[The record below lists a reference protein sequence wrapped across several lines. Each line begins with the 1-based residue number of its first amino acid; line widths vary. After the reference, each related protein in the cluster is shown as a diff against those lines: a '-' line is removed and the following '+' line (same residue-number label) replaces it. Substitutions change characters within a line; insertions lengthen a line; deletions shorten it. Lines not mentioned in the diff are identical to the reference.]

1 MADKNIGALAAAADL
16 YDDSLLVAEQQGAAV
31 KVTGRQFK
39 SFAQA
44 AVRQYVDDAQSA
56 ANDALAAVRQVGTAV
71 EDTQANA
78 AAAAASAQKAQQYS
92 GKPPVIKE
100 GRWWT
105 WNAETQRYEDT
116 GQAARGNLMYA
127 AFFVEPQTGELYMLT
142 DNEYS
147 GPDFRLVDGSLEVVL
162 NDGN

>member
-44 AVRQYVDDAQSA
+44 AVRQYVDDAQNA
-56 ANDALAAVRQVGTAV
+56 ANDALAAVGQVGTAV

-78 AAAAASAQKAQQYS
+78 RGGPGTRTARAIGTPARPPEGAPARRVQRAIPAIQAPRVCRASGAKRVS
-92 GKPPVIKE
+92 
-100 GRWWT
+100 
-105 WNAETQRYEDT
+105 
-116 GQAARGNLMYA
+116 QAHHL
-127 AFFVEPQTGELYMLT
+127 
-142 DNEYS
+142 S
-147 GPDFRLVDGSLEVVL
+147 
-162 NDGN
+162 